1 MAMANSTGCSSV
13 WASTFPFNPYPFP
26 WANHLFQDSPSL
38 AIGVFEGH
46 MRKMA
51 DGFAQVRR
59 ARAILAGEYDA
70 ESTERELGELDWRTF
85 TDEEFA
91 LCPPIISM
99 GGDGAMLDIG
109 FQNLSRLMMSGKPIR
124 VIVLDTQVYSNTGG
138 QACTSGFTGQVSD
151 MAWYG
156 SKQHGKT
163 EVRKELALIALAHRG
178 VYVHQSSQASAS
190 HLMAGV
196 LKGLQKR
203 RPAVFN
209 IYTPCPVEHGLADD
223 VAQHAARLA
232 LESRAFPYLTFDP
245 EAGRTWAECLSLDGN
260 PSVDD
265 DWPTYTLEYVDEA
278 GAKQSMEL
286 PLTIADWAAT
296 EGRFRKHFKP
306 LGAPSTIDP
315 DALVPFH
322 EYLMLSA
329 EDRDGKT
336 PFICVLGADKRL
348 VPWSVSG
355 EIVRLAEERQQHWAQ
370 LRELAGV
377 VVAEPTRE
385 RVRESLEAELEAKL
399 DAARQEYEAKLAE
412 VRATYPAVVARR
424 LAEGLL
430 RASRSGQTVRDLLAK
445 LPTET
450 VSAAVPVASTA
461 VASAPVGSGESRA
474 GTPNAASAAASSPV
488 AVPPPAVTPRVPLP
502 TPPSANGSTAT
513 PAPAE
518 TSSESITIEP
528 YIDSERCTTC
538 NECTN
543 LNKKLFAYNANKQA
557 YIKDPKA
564 GTFAQLVQA
573 AEKCPVSA
581 IHPGTPLNPKEKD
594 LEKWLKRAQAF

>member
-1 MAMANSTGCSSV
+1 
-13 WASTFPFNPYPFP
+13 
-26 WANHLFQDSPSL
+26 
-38 AIGVFEGH
+38 
-46 MRKMA
+46 
-51 DGFAQVRR
+51 
-59 ARAILAGEYDA
+59 
-70 ESTERELGELDWRTF
+70 
-85 TDEEFA
+85 
-91 LCPPIISM
+91 M

-138 QACTSGFTGQVSD
+138 QACTSGYTGQVSD

-156 SKQHGKT
+156 SKQHGKA

-203 RPAVFN
+203 RPALFN

-245 EAGRTWAECLSLDGN
+245 DAGRTWAECLDLDGN
-260 PSVDD
+260 PSIED
-265 DWPTYTLEYVDEA
+265 DWPTYTLAYVDEQ
-278 GAKQSMEL
+278 GAPQSMEL
-286 PLTIADWAAT
+286 PLTTADWAAT

-306 LGAPSTIDP
+306 VRG
-315 DALVPFH
+315 DALDDGRELVRFH
-322 EYLMLSA
+322 EYLALAA
-329 EDRDGKT
+329 EDREGKA
-336 PFICVLGADKRL
+336 PYINVLDADKRL
-348 VPWSVSG
+348 VRWTTSA
-355 EIVRLAEERQQHWAQ
+355 EIVRLAEERQLHWAQ

-385 RVRESLEAELEAKL
+385 RVRASLEAELEGKL
-399 DAARQEYEAKLAE
+399 AAARAEYEAKLAE
-412 VRATYPAVVARR
+412 VEATYPVAIARR

-430 RASRSGQTVRDLLAK
+430 RASRTGQTVRDLLAN
-445 LPTET
+445 LPATSTGSVSTSPVVLGAPPVGASTPVVNSTPVADASATTSLVGNGATGVPASNET
-450 VSAAVPVASTA
+450 SAAESPAAAA
-461 VASAPVGSGESRA
+461 VTVQAPSPITPSSNGSAP
-474 GTPNAASAAASSPV
+474 TAAA
-488 AVPPPAVTPRVPLP
+488 
-502 TPPSANGSTAT
+502 
-513 PAPAE
+513 APASDAIAVE
-518 TSSESITIEP
+518 A

-538 NECTN
+538 NECIN
-543 LNKKLFAYNANKQA
+543 LNKKMFAYNADKQA
-557 YIKDPKA
+557 YVKDAAA